1 MGYHFYNAETEILYL
16 NNSSEYD
23 TLSVFKFCANH
34 LYRINERIKNGETIK
49 IIENIG
55 KEYTKTYV
63 IENTGDFKKWVEKIY
78 NGGFEDY
85 LETGMK

>member
-1 MGYHFYNAETEILYL
+1 MGYNFYNAETEILYL
-16 NNSSEYD
+16 NNSCEYD

-34 LYRINERIKNGETIK
+34 LHRINERIKKGEIIK
-49 IIENIG
+49 IISDID
-55 KEYTKTYV
+55 KEYAKMYT
-63 IENTGDFKKWVEKIY
+63 IENTADFKKWVEKIY